1 MPFSKWINK
10 LQPIQIMEYYSVLQ
24 FSAFIKTLFVQLFH
38 RVFLDFPNHLH
49 LIPLT
54 TTPLPCWWYSYLS
67 FLLVLRSLRSQHL
80 GHLFGSHK
88 AIVWPLWGVVS
99 TTKWEVPRE
108 LLSATL
114 TILLP
119 NNGTVWFCTCL
130 WPMAKVIQL
139 GLPILCVSTWKKAP
153 HSPHHERQAFT
164 GFCNCSNNLK
174 PVVLFF
180 FAFSLFFLF
189 WFH

>member
-24 FSAFIKTLFVQLFH
+24 FSAFIKTLFVQHFH

-54 TTPLPCWWYSYLS
+54 TTPLSCWWYSYLS

-99 TTKWEVPRE
+99 STKWEVPRE

-119 NNGTVWFCTCL
+119 NNGTELCGSVLVCDPWLKLYNWDGQF
-130 WPMAKVIQL
+130 
-139 GLPILCVSTWKKAP
+139 CVSIHEKK
-153 HSPHHERQAFT
+153 HLTFLIMKGRLLQ
-164 GFCNCSNNLK
+164 GFVIIAIICDQLY
-174 PVVLFF
+174 FF
-180 FAFSLFFLF
+180 FLLFIFLF
-189 WFH
+189 